1 MSIISPVQ
9 VSAASFYV
17 SFTWTKLGNVVENS
31 SLYFNPKIF
40 DPKIFRT
47 HDNMKMRLKE
57 HGKNK
62 IIKNHSPGSTPEEAR
77 HK

>member
-47 HDNMKMRLKE
+47 HDKYENEIKRAWKE
-57 HGKNK
+57 QNNK
-62 IIKNHSPGSTPEEAR
+62 KS
-77 HK
+77 